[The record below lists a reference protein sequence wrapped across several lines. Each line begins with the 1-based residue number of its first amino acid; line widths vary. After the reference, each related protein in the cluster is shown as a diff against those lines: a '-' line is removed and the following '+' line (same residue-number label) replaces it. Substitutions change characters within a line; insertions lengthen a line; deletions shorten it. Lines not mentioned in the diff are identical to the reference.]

1 LEKDIQK
8 PDFFIVGAPKCGTT
22 SMYEYLKQHPEIFMP
37 EKIKEPHFFCTDFE
51 TPFYIRDLNKYL
63 SLFSGAINEKRIGE
77 ASVWYLYSTRAAQ
90 EINKFCPL
98 ARIIIMLRN
107 PVDTLYSL
115 HSQFLFTGNEN
126 ITDFEDAI
134 NAETD
139 RKHGKRIPSS
149 HYPVEFL
156 FYREFV
162 RYSKQV
168 KRYLDTFPKENIL
181 ILFFEEFQND
191 TDRIY
196 RETLRF
202 LGVNEYFKPNFKVY
216 NPNKRAR
223 IKILRRYIEYPPW
236 MIRMLS
242 KTLLS
247 ESMRKNLFD
256 KLQDFNIIYEPR
268 KPMTRELRR
277 RLQTEFIDEVAQL
290 SSLIGRDLYFWT
302 ST

>member
-51 TPFYIRDLNKYL
+51 TPFYIRDLNIYL
-63 SLFSGAINEKRIGE
+63 AIFSDAINEKRIGE
-77 ASVWYLYSTRAAQ
+77 ASVWYLYSRRAAQ
-90 EINKFCPL
+90 EIKKFCPL

-126 ITDFEDAI
+126 ITDFENAI
-134 NAETD
+134 NAEAD
-139 RKHGKRIPSS
+139 RKNGKRIPSS
-149 HYPVEFL
+149 QYPVEFL

-162 RYSKQV
+162 KYSEQV
-168 KRYLDTFPKENIL
+168 KRFLDIFPKKNIL
-181 ILFFEEFQND
+181 IIFFEEFKND
-191 TDRIY
+191 TARIY

-202 LGVNEYFKPNFKVY
+202 LDVNEDFQPDFKVY
-216 NPNKRAR
+216 NPHKRAR
-223 IKILRRYIEYPPW
+223 IKILKRFIEYPPW
-236 MIRMLS
+236 VIRMLS
-242 KTLLS
+242 KILLS
-247 ESMRKNLFD
+247 ESLRKNLFD
-256 KLQDFNIIYEPR
+256 KLQDLSIIYEPR
-268 KPMTRELRR
+268 KPMTRELRQ

-290 SSLIGRDLYFWT
+290 SSLIGRDLSFWT
-302 ST
+302 CT